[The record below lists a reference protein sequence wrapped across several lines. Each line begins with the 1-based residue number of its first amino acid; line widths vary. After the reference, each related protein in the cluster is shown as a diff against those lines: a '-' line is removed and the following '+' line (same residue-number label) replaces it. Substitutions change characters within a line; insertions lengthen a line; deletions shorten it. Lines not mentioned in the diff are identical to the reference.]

1 MDDMDNISFA
11 SGIDAELRARVLAAP
26 HFRRWYDGMRARF
39 TLRHVLVRDATTF
52 GTRMGFILVEADAL
66 HDGQP
71 VPGLALLRGDS
82 VSVLLVLKCPG
93 HPDRTIL
100 TREAR
105 VPVARPDLLALPAG
119 MLDGGRFV
127 STALRE
133 LSEEVGADLQVCER
147 DLTELTHVWLSPGGC
162 DEAIG
167 LYYAELHIDESLA
180 RSLAGRQTGL
190 ASEHEHIRLR
200 VIDLADVPGIGM
212 TDAKTLLSWHMY
224 QARHHQEH

>member
-1 MDDMDNISFA
+1 MDSISFA
-11 SGIDAELRARVLAAP
+11 PDIDPALHARVLAAP
-26 HFRRWYDGMRARF
+26 HFCRWLEGMRTRF
-39 TLRHVLVRDATTF
+39 TLRHVLVRDAVAF
-52 GTRMGFILVEADAL
+52 GTRMGFIMVEADAL
-66 HDGQP
+66 HEGKS

-93 HPDRTIL
+93 YPDRTIL
-100 TREAR
+100 TCEAR

-133 LSEEVGADLQVCER
+133 LSEEVGADLQVHEH
-147 DLTELTHVWLSPGGC
+147 DLRELTHVWLSPGGC

-190 ASEHEHIRLR
+190 ACEHEHIRLR

-224 QARHHQEH
+224 HARQAR